1 MVRKSIA
8 LFLEYSATQY
18 STVQYSTVQYSTV
31 QYSTVQYSTVLYS
44 SCTVQQE
51 GTGRAT
57 YPALGSVPVPAP
69 FRTALLSPHR
79 AIFLLLLSPAQT
91 VQLLFE
97 IETEWNGM
105 EGVE

>member
-1 MVRKSIA
+1 MKCYITIKHSTV
-8 LFLEYSATQY
+8 QY
-18 STVQYSTVQYSTV
+18 STVQYSIVQYSTVQYSTV
-31 QYSTVQYSTVLYS
+31 Q
-44 SCTVQQE
+44 QE

-57 YPALGSVPVPAP
+57 HPALGSVPVPAP